1 MRSRISSLLFLVIL
15 IAVAWFVLDRVRVI
29 VWVQLSPIALL
40 AFIVGAAVA
49 IYLLIDH
56 AFNRTR

>member
-1 MRSRISSLLFLVIL
+1 MRGRLSSLLFLIIL
-15 IAVAWFVLDRVRVI
+15 IAVAWFVLDRVRVV

-40 AFIVGAAVA
+40 AIIVGAAVV

-56 AFNRTR
+56 TLNRTR

>member
-1 MRSRISSLLFLVIL
+1 MRSRLSSLLFLVIL
-15 IAVAWFVLDRVRVI
+15 IAVAWFVLDRVRVV

-40 AFIVGAAVA
+40 GFIVGAAVV

-56 AFNRTR
+56 TFNRTR

>member
-1 MRSRISSLLFLVIL
+1 MRRRFSSLLFLVIL
-15 IAVAWFVLDRVRVI
+15 IAVAWFVLERVRIV

-40 AFIVGAAVA
+40 GFIVGAAVV

-56 AFNRTR
+56 AINRTR